1 MKKPAVSDLPLDEN
15 PEWSAGDVEKS
26 VSFAGLPA
34 ALRSTL
40 SGRGRGQ
47 QKEPVKQLVSVRYSQ
62 EVINKFKATG
72 TGWQTRMDKALLD
85 WLAEHDPNEIRVKW
99 LKQKRPNRAF
109 FATGSEVST
118 KTGWVY

>member
-62 EVINKFKATG
+62 EVISKFKATG

-85 WLAEHDPNEIRVKW
+85 WLAEHDPNEIRVK
-99 LKQKRPNRAF
+99 
-109 FATGSEVST
+109 
-118 KTGWVY
+118 

>member
-1 MKKPAVSDLPLDEN
+1 MKKPVMSELPLDEN
-15 PEWSAGDVEKS
+15 PEWSADDVEKS
-26 VSFAGLPA
+26 VSFAALPA

-40 SGRGRGQ
+40 SGGGRGQ

-85 WLAEHDPNEIRVKW
+85 WLAEHDPNEIRVK
-99 LKQKRPNRAF
+99 
-109 FATGSEVST
+109 
-118 KTGWVY
+118 

>member
-40 SGRGRGQ
+40 
-47 QKEPVKQLVSVRYSQ
+47 SVRYSQ

-85 WLAEHDPNEIRVKW
+85 WLAEHDPNEIRVK
-99 LKQKRPNRAF
+99 
-109 FATGSEVST
+109 
-118 KTGWVY
+118 